1 MGAKLNTYVNTNLT
15 DQMAKLNTYV
25 NTNLVDE
32 VAKLNTYVTTNL
44 ADKNQDLT
52 QQVAALTQQ
61 VNNMTK
67 SYLRIQL
74 KLTSTWAEYKS
85 TKLAA
90 TCEAETELESNADEY
105 ILCCAKSG
113 ASTETHLAKYTGS
126 GTGSSFAAAKQAC
139 LMADPNAAGDI
150 VSLCNEDQFKNLATS
165 AEAPTKTLAYFMAPP
180 SAKPLT

>member
-1 MGAKLNTYVNTNLT
+1 MGAKLNTYVNTNLTDEMAKLNTYVNTNLT

-25 NTNLVDE
+25 N
-32 VAKLNTYVTTNL
+32 TNL

-74 KLTSTWAEYKS
+74 KLTST
-85 TKLAA
+85 
-90 TCEAETELESNADEY
+90 ETELESNTDEY

-165 AEAPTKTLAYFMAPP
+165 AAPPTKTLAYFMA
-180 SAKPLT
+180 